1 MKFSLTYVSIEVSR
15 GVKGWVYFKKI
26 VDLLVIKYKYVV
38 YSQLCKRLDNLV
50 IGWSFLITEIIFSK
64 LLLELHKL

>member
-15 GVKGWVYFKKI
+15 VVEGWVYFNKI

-50 IGWSFLITEIIFSK
+50 IG
-64 LLLELHKL
+64 

>member
-1 MKFSLTYVSIEVSR
+1 MKSSLTYVSIEVSN
-15 GVKGWVYFKKI
+15 GVEGWVYFNKI
-26 VDLLVIKYKYVV
+26 VDLLVIKYKYVE

-50 IGWSFLITEIIFSK
+50 IGWSFLITEIIFPK